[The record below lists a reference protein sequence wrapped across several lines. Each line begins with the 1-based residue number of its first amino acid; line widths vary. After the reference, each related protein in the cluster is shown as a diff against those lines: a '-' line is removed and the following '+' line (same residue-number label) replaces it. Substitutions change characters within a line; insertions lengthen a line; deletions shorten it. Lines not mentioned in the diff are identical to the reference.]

1 MLEPHTRES
10 RIALRAWLLQPRAM
24 DLLAAFRAFRSIAEH
39 GSLTRSASEL
49 GVAQS
54 ALSRQVAALERHLG
68 GRVFHRT
75 GRGTV
80 PTELGARL
88 LPRAKALLDEC
99 DSLVGELRGEAS
111 SPVGTVDLGV
121 VPAVRPIVAQVTTRL
136 MRDYPRVRIRA
147 HEGFTG
153 QVEQW
158 LASGRVDVGLFNRY
172 GRGSVPNALAL
183 VRSPMVLVGRKDA
196 PIVRKPELRFTQ
208 LAGVPMAAPLRP
220 NALLAF
226 LETMAT
232 RLKVPLE
239 FVFESGAEA
248 IIMDSVAN
256 AGLCTVVPLHVAVRD
271 YGAERFAWS
280 LLTQPSLSQV
290 TWMAQT
296 SARPASPAARVV
308 AALVREITP
317 GIATAQATKPL
328 RKRA

>member
-1 MLEPHTRES
+1 
-10 RIALRAWLLQPRAM
+10 M
-24 DLLAAFRAFRSIAEH
+24 DLLAAFRAFRSIAEQ

-54 ALSRQVAALERHLG
+54 ALSRQIAALERHVG

-80 PTELGARL
+80 PTELGTRL

-111 SPVGTVDLGV
+111 SPVGTVDIGV

-136 MRDYPRVRIRA
+136 MHEFPRVRLRA
-147 HEGFTG
+147 HEGFSG

-172 GRGSVPNALAL
+172 GRGSVPNAHAL
-183 VRSPMVLVGRKDA
+183 LRSPMVVVGRKDA
-196 PIVRKPELRFTQ
+196 DIVRKPQLRFSQ
-208 LAGVPMAAPLRP
+208 LGGVPMAAPLRP
-220 NALLAF
+220 NALIAF
-226 LETMAT
+226 LESTAA
-232 RLKVPLE
+232 RQKVPLE
-239 FVFESGAEA
+239 FVFESASEA

-256 AGLCTVVPLHVAVRD
+256 AGLCTVVPLHVAARD
-271 YGAERFAWS
+271 YGPERFAWS
-280 LLTQPSLSQV
+280 HLTHPALNQV

-296 SARPASPAARVV
+296 SAKPATPAARVV
-308 AALVREITP
+308 AALVREVTP
-317 GIATAQATKPL
+317 GIASFAK
-328 RKRA
+328 KRG